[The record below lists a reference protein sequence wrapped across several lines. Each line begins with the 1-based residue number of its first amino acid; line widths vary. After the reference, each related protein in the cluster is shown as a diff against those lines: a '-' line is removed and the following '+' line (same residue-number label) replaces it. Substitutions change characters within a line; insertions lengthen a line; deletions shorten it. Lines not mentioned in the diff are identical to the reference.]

1 MRSFVR
7 SFVSNTKIQCIISVH
22 YPGTD
27 RKICFSILIKTNYV
41 DFRRL
46 SSRYHSNRF
55 QAEKSHLSIII
66 FGNCLK
72 WFEFPLEMFQLIST
86 MFDPVFAVKFLWFF
100 PFKWLWRMG
109 FDEETWWQRWN
120 NEADVF
126 AWRCF
131 EPNFLRI
138 DLCGIKLV
146 PFSVLACANEVFAA
160 TILFAWFAQYS
171 LSEWVGNFNYFTKFN
186 YWKTAKFQ
194 TPRNAERSSLIS
206 CFEAID
212 LSSCFMW

>member
-1 MRSFVR
+1 MDGEYENGDGFVNGRWQVAISVSLGGTHINALQCHATRHTTLPYRCVLISIKTRVPNKSLGTISTIFPSSAPRSVFNVQIILITINCECAFVR

-72 WFEFPLEMFQLIST
+72 
-86 MFDPVFAVKFLWFF
+86 
-100 PFKWLWRMG
+100 
-109 FDEETWWQRWN
+109 
-120 NEADVF
+120 
-126 AWRCF
+126 
-131 EPNFLRI
+131 
-138 DLCGIKLV
+138 
-146 PFSVLACANEVFAA
+146 
-160 TILFAWFAQYS
+160 
-171 LSEWVGNFNYFTKFN
+171 
-186 YWKTAKFQ
+186 
-194 TPRNAERSSLIS
+194 
-206 CFEAID
+206 
-212 LSSCFMW
+212 